1 MSELDQVP
9 RTPRRIAQVLPA
21 CRMNFLALRVR
32 GRIPGKP
39 PCSTALIP
47 QRHNHFRIWQRRPG
61 DCADRGTAAFSERD
75 SQYLRRVVRFR
86 FTAGAF
92 AFTVGLSYRYVPP
105 ILRTRGAAAAVRID
119 SINARSF
126 KPFDVAWRLVNSTR
140 ITPKSRWAD
149 IYKTRT
155 SGRSSRSRS
164 TSSCPLRM
172 SGFAE
177 SDRRETSVM
186 TKSIG

>member
-86 FTAGAF
+86 LTAGAF

-119 SINARSF
+119 SINARLSSF
-126 KPFDVAWRLVNSTR
+126 VRSRAPSSTFLATRRRCTRRLTATGHSSQT
-140 ITPKSRWAD
+140 KSD
-149 IYKTRT
+149 F
-155 SGRSSRSRS
+155 SGRA
-164 TSSCPLRM
+164 L
-172 SGFAE
+172 
-177 SDRRETSVM
+177 
-186 TKSIG
+186 